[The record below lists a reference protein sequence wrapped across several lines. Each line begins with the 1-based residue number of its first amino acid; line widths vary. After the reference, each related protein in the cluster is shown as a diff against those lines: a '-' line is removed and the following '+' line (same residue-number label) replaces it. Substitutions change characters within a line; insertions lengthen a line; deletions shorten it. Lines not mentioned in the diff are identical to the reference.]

1 MSQFA
6 PEAFSDAEDIA
17 PQAPTW
23 RRVRA
28 GITFVMPGG
37 KTFQSIGFE
46 LLDLA
51 PEFPRMEAAL
61 TAWRTRTGAQVV
73 DIELEQS
80 EDIAPARDAFGPHRP
95 LH

>member
-6 PEAFSDAEDIA
+6 PEAMFDAEDAA
-17 PQAPTW
+17 PSAPTW

-28 GITFVMPGG
+28 ALTFVMPGG
-37 KTFQSIGFE
+37 RKFQSIGFE
-46 LLDLA
+46 LYDLA

-61 TAWRTRTGAQVV
+61 TAWRTRTGAEVV
-73 DIELEQS
+73 DIEFEQS